1 LFSFYKGLTSFNQN
15 IPPLAIVNI
24 YDMINHIKSYEG
36 SMEKT
41 PRMPHTRMIVATPT
55 EIFKDIKKRAV
66 DRGMTLK
73 GWVLQAIIEKIVRE
87 DKVK

>member
-1 LFSFYKGLTSFNQN
+1 
-15 IPPLAIVNI
+15 
-24 YDMINHIKSYEG
+24 
-36 SMEKT
+36 MEKT